1 VHRPRNYAGNM
12 AEISF
17 TDHIEGRYDRH
28 NLITWWD
35 QRTVA
40 NARVI
45 VAGAGA
51 LGNEVLKLLALVG
64 VGHILVMDFD
74 TVSRSNLARMVLF
87 REEDIGKPKVL
98 VAADRVREINP
109 DVEIRPIEGD
119 LRFAIGLGEY
129 RSADLVLGCL
139 DSINA
144 RWALNRKCMQAGVE
158 WIDGGITDF
167 HGSVARYSPAADACY
182 ECNFTARTIE
192 RFNRRYSCPFGLI
205 SGRDD
210 DKMPTTAVT
219 TSVIAAFQIQQA
231 LMMLHGIDE
240 GLQPGERLSV
250 YLKPYRMI
258 QDKLPLNPDCLAHF
272 TLPSE
277 IPVAEYAEGL
287 TVGQVIRAA
296 RAIYPGVDALSL
308 PFEIVVEFQCET
320 CDTHQPVLRPKEKV
334 LHAEAICPVCGDL
347 RTPVAVDTINV
358 DSALAGLSFG
368 QLEIPPREIL
378 TFAAYDNED
387 RLYLQF
393 GS

>member
-1 VHRPRNYAGNM
+1 M
-12 AEISF
+12 TEISF
-17 TDHIEGRYDRH
+17 TDHVESRYARH
-28 NLITWWD
+28 DLIAWWD

-40 NARVI
+40 RARVI

-51 LGNEVLKLLALVG
+51 LGNEVLKLLALIG
-64 VGHILVMDFD
+64 VGRILVMDFD

-98 VAADRVREINP
+98 VAAERVREINP
-109 DVEIRPIEGD
+109 DVEIRPIQGD

-129 RSADLVLGCL
+129 RSAHLVLGCL

-158 WIDGGITDF
+158 WIDGGISDF
-167 HGSVARYSPAADACY
+167 HGSVARYGPAAGACY
-182 ECNFTARTIE
+182 ECNFTARTME

-219 TSVIAAFQIQQA
+219 TSAIAAFQVQQA

-240 GLQPGERLSV
+240 GLQPGERLAV

-277 IPVAEYAEGL
+277 IPVVEYAQSL
-287 TVGQVIRAA
+287 TVGQAIGAA
-296 RAIYPGVDALSL
+296 RTFYPGVEAHSL
-308 PFEIVVEFQCET
+308 PFEIVVEFQCEV
-320 CDTHQPVLRPKEKV
+320 CDTRHTVLRPKEKV
-334 LHAEAICPVCGDL
+334 LHAEAICPGCGSL
-347 RTPVAVDTINV
+347 RLPVEAATICEE
-358 DSALAGLSFG
+358 SAHASLCFA
-368 QLEIPPREIL
+368 QLGIPHREIL
-378 TFAAYDNED
+378 AFSRSDNEN
-387 RLYLQF
+387 RFYLQF

>member
-1 VHRPRNYAGNM
+1 MTGPFYVDCM
-12 AEISF
+12 TEISF
-17 TDHIEGRYDRH
+17 TESIEGRYDRH
-28 NLITWWD
+28 SLITWWD

-51 LGNEVLKLLALVG
+51 LGNEVLKLLALIG
-64 VGHILVMDFD
+64 IGHILVMDFD

-87 REEDIGKPKVL
+87 REEDVGKPKVL
-98 VAADRVREINP
+98 VAAERVRDINP

-119 LRFAIGLGEY
+119 LRFALGLGEY
-129 RSADLVLGCL
+129 RAADLVLGCL

-158 WIDGGITDF
+158 WIDGGISDF
-167 HGSVARYSPAADACY
+167 HGLVARYGPAAGACY

-219 TSVIAAFQIQQA
+219 TSVIAAFQVQQA

-240 GLQPGERLSV
+240 GLQLGERLSV

-258 QDKLPLNPDCLAHF
+258 QDQLPLNPDCLAHF

-277 IPVAEYAEGL
+277 IPVVEYAESL
-287 TVGQVIRAA
+287 TVGQAISAA
-296 RAIYPGVDALSL
+296 RAIYPGVNSLSL
-308 PFEIVVEFQCET
+308 PFEFVVKFQCEV
-320 CDTHQPVLRPKEKV
+320 CDANQLVLRPKEKV
-334 LHAEAICPVCGDL
+334 LHAEAFCPGCGVLRMPVVVAAICQE
-347 RTPVAVDTINV
+347 
-358 DSALAGLSFG
+358 SAHASLSFV
-368 QLEIPPREIL
+368 QLGIPHREIL
-378 TFAAYDNED
+378 AFSPSDNEN
-387 RLYLQF
+387 RCYLQF

>member
-1 VHRPRNYAGNM
+1 M

-17 TDHIEGRYDRH
+17 AESVEGRYDRH
-28 NLITWWD
+28 SLITWWD

-51 LGNEVLKLLALVG
+51 LGNEVLKLLALIG

-109 DVEIRPIEGD
+109 EVEIRPIQGD

-144 RWALNRKCMQAGVE
+144 RWALNRKCMQTGVE

-167 HGSVARYSPAADACY
+167 HGSVARYSPTAGACY

-219 TSVIAAFQIQQA
+219 TSVIAAFQVQQA

-258 QDKLPLNPDCLAHF
+258 QDKLPSNPDCLAHF

-277 IPVAEYAEGL
+277 IPVTEYAKSL
-287 TVGQVIRAA
+287 TVGQAISTA
-296 RAIYPGVDALSL
+296 RAIYPGVNAISL
-308 PFEIVVEFQCET
+308 PFEFVVEFECEA
-320 CDTHQPVLRPKEKV
+320 CDAHQPVMQLKEKV
-334 LHAEAICPVCGDL
+334 LQAEALCSACGHL
-347 RTPVAVDTINV
+347 RTPITVDLI
-358 DSALAGLSFG
+358 
-368 QLEIPPREIL
+368 REASPLVGL
-378 TFAAYDNED
+378 TFAQLGIPNKEILAFPLIDSESKFYM
-387 RLYLQF
+387 QF
-393 GS
+393 GA